1 MAPFWG
7 RNFIKSVKLRAIR
20 YLHFP
25 NMALQTFVGGVIA
38 YKALARP
45 QFSQLQQKI
54 FPIYFGI
61 QTALPIVL
69 ALTYP
74 GSGAP
79 LGAASGFPGAFAEEN
94 RWSVLVPLATIFVTS
109 VANLL
114 FLGPATTRVMRERK
128 VQGK

>member
-1 MAPFWG
+1 
-7 RNFIKSVKLRAIR
+7 
-20 YLHFP
+20 
-25 NMALQTFVGGVIA
+25 VGGVIA

-54 FPIYFGI
+54 FPVYFGI
-61 QTALPIVL
+61 QTALPVVL

-74 GSGAP
+74 GTP
-79 LGAASGFPGAFAEEN
+79 LGAASGFGGALAEVN
-94 RWSVLVPLATIFVTS
+94 RWSVLAPLATIFVTS

-114 FLGPATTRVMRERK
+114 FFGPATTRVMRERK

>member
-1 MAPFWG
+1 
-7 RNFIKSVKLRAIR
+7 
-20 YLHFP
+20 
-25 NMALQTFVGGVIA
+25 VGGIIA

-45 QFSQLQQKI
+45 QFSQLQRKI
-54 FPIYFGI
+54 FPVYFGI
-61 QTALPIVL
+61 QTALPVVL

-74 GSGAP
+74 GSGTL
-79 LGAASGFPGAFAEEN
+79 LGAASGFSGVFAEVN
-94 RWSVLVPLATIFVTS
+94 GWSVLAPLATIFVTS